1 LYKWAKT
8 DVLFAE
14 VIRKIFFMTFQC
26 KLLIVDKQLKI
37 FLTSCFL
44 LAPLFVV
51 TLLAQAPPPAP
62 ANGNSAPIQGLGIL
76 AALGVMW
83 GINKL
88 RDKKK

>member
-1 LYKWAKT
+1 MKKT
-8 DVLFAE
+8 R
-14 VIRKIFFMTFQC
+14 I
-26 KLLIVDKQLKI
+26 KI